1 MNGYSDAMSSN
12 GNMSYIT
19 EANSAMSCII
29 EGFIDDWSMSS
40 SSCRICDDIESI
52 SDCIEAICC

>member
-1 MNGYSDAMSSN
+1 MSSN

-19 EANSAMSCII
+19 DASSARSCII
-29 EGFIDDWSMSS
+29 EEFIDDCSMSS
-40 SSCRICDDIESI
+40 SSCRICEDIESI